1 MITTQTCK
9 SPVGELI
16 IGSIEHQLVLCDW
29 KYRSKREAIDKRI
42 QHFFDT
48 PYSAGFSDVIQ
59 QTIKQLEDYFQGKRT
74 TFDIPL
80 SLAGSDFQ

>member
-1 MITTQTCK
+1 MITPPTYK

-16 IGSIEHQLVLCDW
+16 IGSIEDQLVLRDW
-29 KYRSKREAIDKRI
+29 KFRSKREAIDKRI
-42 QHFFDT
+42 QSFFDT
-48 PYSAGFSDVIQ
+48 PYSAGFTDVIE
-59 QTIKQLEDYFQGKRT
+59 QTIAQLETYFQGKRT